1 MKVRGKRSNQF
12 GQSQWEMML
21 EAAHT
26 DAPYETQLDAFLK
39 NALDRNF
46 LFRAASTERR
56 LAGRLASGAIR
67 LHANGGIGGRA
78 DRRTDPTAGDR
89 TVFVDQV
96 Q

>member
-26 DAPYETQLDAFLK
+26 DAPYETQLDALLK

-46 LFRAASTERR
+46 LFRATSTER
-56 LAGRLASGAIR
+56 RLASGAIR
-67 LHANGGIGGRA
+67 LHANGGIGGGA
-78 DRRTDPTAGDR
+78 DRRTDPTVGDR